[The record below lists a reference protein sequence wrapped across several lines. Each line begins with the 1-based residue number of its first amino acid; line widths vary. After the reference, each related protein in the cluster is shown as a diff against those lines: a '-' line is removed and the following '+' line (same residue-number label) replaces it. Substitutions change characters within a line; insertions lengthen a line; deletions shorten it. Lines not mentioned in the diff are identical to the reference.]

1 MDYIKGI
8 IEKYID
14 WLGFNKDEFIV
25 YLIICVIPLLWLILV
40 GIILSFFLKYNLKW
54 AEYGFYVLVFG
65 ALIIFCRKLL
75 LWCILIGI
83 GGLAWIV
90 VTAFIYIN
98 LNEYVGLLFGAIPY
112 CYTAWKLFLGKLMN
126 HAIES
131 LKLLRKNLE
140 V

>member
-40 GIILSFFLKYNLKW
+40 GIILSFFSKYNLKW
-54 AEYGFYVLVFG
+54 AEYGFYVLLFG
-65 ALIIFCRKLL
+65 TLIIFCRRLVF
-75 LWCILIGI
+75 WCLVISV

-98 LNEYVGLLFGAIPY
+98 FNEYIGLILGLIPY
-112 CYTAWKLFLGKLMN
+112 CYTAWNMFLGKL
-126 HAIES
+126 AKSTIKRLKFLSKS
-131 LKLLRKNLE
+131 LG